1 MDIENTQTTREETTL
16 SIQPTN
22 TSESLSTD
30 ANLPT
35 TSKQTKK
42 ASKKKFLVVAVILVL
57 LIALIG
63 KAAKSGSSSD
73 AEKEVKSF
81 LQSMGYQVTNVK
93 TEYKAK
99 YKVHNV
105 DENKWEKT
113 EFSFVSA
120 TLMGSYSEDVQYVL
134 VSCEICGNDLADL
147 DIEYQ
152 TDSRAVLKNVIR
164 SHIED
169 TKQLLK
175 DAKDTGEL
183 R

>member
-1 MDIENTQTTREETTL
+1 MDTENTQTIPVETIPAVQ
-16 SIQPTN
+16 SDDM
-22 TSESLSTD
+22 SESLPAD

-35 TSKQTKK
+35 AGTAAKK
-42 ASKKKFLVVAVILVL
+42 PSGKKLLIAAVVLVL

-63 KAAKSGSSSD
+63 KAAKSGSSPE
-73 AEKEVKSF
+73 AEKEVKGF

-99 YKVHNV
+99 YKVHNI
-105 DENKWEKT
+105 DEDKWEKAA
-113 EFSFVSA
+113 FSLVTA
-120 TLMGSYSEDVQYVL
+120 TLTDSYSEDVLYVL
-134 VSCEICGNDLADL
+134 VSCEICGNDPADL
-147 DIEYQ
+147 DVEYQ
-152 TDSRAVLKNVIR
+152 TDSKAVLKNALR
-164 SHIED
+164 SNIED